1 MDEVDDKLL
10 VELPHVLVLHPAV
23 LAVVGHLV
31 GQPER
36 PPAAPLLAP
45 LVLQEQKDAQRADAA
60 ILDANAQEAP
70 HAGPRN
76 KQWEA
81 KAHWQSLKGK
91 NPMAK
96 AHRQRVLKQLDLQIN
111 FLAPTLVAKMSD

>member
-10 VELPHVLVLHPAV
+10 VELPHVLVLRPAV

-70 HAGPRN
+70 HAGPIVTNNWRLRLIG
-76 KQWEA
+76 KVLKAKDQGSMVKAFKGKALKA
-81 KAHWQSLKGK
+81 KA
-91 NPMAK
+91 
-96 AHRQRVLKQLDLQIN
+96 
-111 FLAPTLVAKMSD
+111 